1 MDKQDFDINKF
12 EELVEQIKNENP
24 NIDLEFCKY
33 IAGSYLLYD
42 VMKIDK
48 PTEELEEFKKA
59 NEMINK
65 LSLSSVEI
73 EA

>member
-1 MDKQDFDINKF
+1 MDNQDFDIKKF
-12 EELVEQIKNENP
+12 EALVEQIKNENP
-24 NIDLEFCKY
+24 SIDLEFCKY

-48 PTEELEEFKKA
+48 PTEDLEEFKKA

-65 LSLSSVEI
+65 LTLTSVEI

>member
-1 MDKQDFDINKF
+1 MNNQEFDIKKF
-12 EELVEQIKNENP
+12 EELVEQIKTENP

-42 VMKIDK
+42 VMKIEK
-48 PTEELEEFKKA
+48 PTEDLEEFKRA
-59 NEMINK
+59 NEMIDK
-65 LSLSSVEI
+65 LTLASVEI